1 MATTG
6 QASKKPAG
14 RGQGREQ
21 VSQGAQREQTPRP
34 RWRPEVYTPLGQR
47 MVFGP
52 LERQQSFLQEP
63 EPKPEPNPYER
74 LAQGE
79 REAPTTAPERP
90 PLSTAPKREAPSI
103 APRRQK
109 RSKGGPSERSGQ
121 PLASG
126 VPTTERIQQLIS
138 PAERTEQPS
147 TSGGSSSARPEQ
159 PSAPGGSSSERIA
172 LPRAPGVND
181 AQQRLLEQC
190 HRLWNELENDRFE
203 IEMGG
208 QQRGQLLERARQP
221 GASDVRFLSWL
232 QQESNNFE
240 TSGAEMTITVSMPQE
255 RQQLYKW
262 LRFYYEYMVLCE
274 GSIE

>member
-1 MATTG
+1 MASTG
-6 QASKKPAG
+6 QTSKKPAA
-14 RGQGREQ
+14 RGQAGRAQAGCEQ
-21 VSQGAQREQTPRP
+21 VSEGAQREQTPRP

-52 LERQQSFLQEP
+52 LERQQSFLHEP
-63 EPKPEPNPYER
+63 ELNPYER
-74 LAQGE
+74 LARGE
-79 REAPTTAPERP
+79 
-90 PLSTAPKREAPSI
+90 REAPSI
-103 APRRQK
+103 APKRQK
-109 RSKGGPSERSGQ
+109 RSKGGPSERS
-121 PLASG
+121 
-126 VPTTERIQQLIS
+126 
-138 PAERTEQPS
+138 EQPS
-147 TSGGSSSARPEQ
+147 GSGGSSSARPEQ

-203 IEMGG
+203 MEMGG

-232 QQESNNFE
+232 QQESNNSE

-262 LRFYYEYMVLCE
+262 LRFYYEYMVLRE